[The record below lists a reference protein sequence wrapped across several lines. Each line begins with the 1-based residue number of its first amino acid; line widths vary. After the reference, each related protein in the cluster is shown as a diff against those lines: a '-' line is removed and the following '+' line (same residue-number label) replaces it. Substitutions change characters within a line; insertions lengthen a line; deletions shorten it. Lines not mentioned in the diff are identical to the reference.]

1 MYNPPHFAIPDT
13 AWAHDFIRRNAFA
26 TIATVIDGAVHFAY
40 APLVLDRHPE
50 PLGAVYFHLA
60 RSNPIAGIANG
71 STVKIGIMGAHA
83 YVSPDWYET
92 PNQVPTW
99 NYMVAHAPGRAQRL
113 DEAESVAYLTRL
125 SAEQESYLAPK
136 PAWTPARLQEG
147 RLKQLLFG
155 IVPFRLP
162 LDTLEG
168 KAKLSQNRSQADIA
182 NVIAA
187 LKDRGDDAGSS
198 IASAMQTL
206 SLR

>member
-1 MYNPPHFAIPDT
+1 MYNPPHFAISDS
-13 AWAHDFIRRNAFA
+13 AWAHDFIRHNAFA
-26 TIATVIDGAVHFAY
+26 TLAAVIDGAVHFAY
-40 APLVLDRHPE
+40 APLVLDKE
-50 PLGAVYFHLA
+50 PAALGTVYFHLA
-60 RSNPIAGIANG
+60 RNNPIAGIPNG
-71 STVKIGIMGAHA
+71 ATVKIGVMGAHA

-99 NYMVAHAPGRAQRL
+99 NYMAVEGSGRVQRL

-136 PAWTPARLQEG
+136 PEWTPARLQEG
-147 RLKQLLFG
+147 RLKQLLLG
-155 IVPFRLP
+155 IVPFRVP
-162 LDTLEG
+162 LQTLEG
-168 KAKLSQNRSQADIA
+168 KAKLSQNRSQTDVT

-187 LKDRGDDAGSS
+187 LSRRGDDAGTA

>member
-1 MYNPPHFAIPDT
+1 MYNPPHFAISET

-26 TIATVIDGAVHFAY
+26 TIAAVIDGAAHFAY
-40 APLVLDRHPE
+40 APLVLDQQPA

-60 RSNPIAGIANG
+60 RNNPIASLTNG
-71 STVKIGIMGAHA
+71 SVVKVGIMGAHA

-92 PNQVPTW
+92 PDQVPTW
-99 NYMVAHAPGRAQRL
+99 NYMAVEGLGRAQRL
-113 DEAESVAYLTRL
+113 DEAESIAYLTRL
-125 SAEQESYLAPK
+125 STEQESYLAPK
-136 PAWTPARLQEG
+136 AAWTPARLQPG
-147 RLKQLLFG
+147 RLKQLLLG

-182 NVIAA
+182 GVIAA
-187 LKDRGDDAGSS
+187 LGDRGDDAGKA

-206 SLR
+206 SVR